1 MSAERWVRR
10 PEAWQLTA
18 VVVLCRVG
26 SVASLKP
33 CGPYVYTAVCVSLY
47 WTAPCV
53 PVQKGCTGC
62 RLCRVKGLCTS
73 VCVCLCV

>member
-1 MSAERWVRR
+1 MSAERWVPC

-18 VVVLCRVG
+18 VMVFCRVG
-26 SVASLKP
+26 SVAFLKP

-53 PVQKGCTGC
+53 PV
-62 RLCRVKGLCTS
+62 
-73 VCVCLCV
+73 